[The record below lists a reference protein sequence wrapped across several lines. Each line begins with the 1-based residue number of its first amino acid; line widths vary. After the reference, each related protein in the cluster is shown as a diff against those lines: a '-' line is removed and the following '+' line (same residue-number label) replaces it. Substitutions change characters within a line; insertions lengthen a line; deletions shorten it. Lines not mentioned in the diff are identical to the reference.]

1 MAKRKDP
8 SVTKKTDPEKL
19 KMHTFVRSV
28 YEGCHKIDISQ
39 EPNPDV
45 QKREPDGRLPTGE

>member
-1 MAKRKDP
+1 M
-8 SVTKKTDPEKL
+8 TKKTDPEKL